1 MWCLFDQTGLKPDGT
16 GTWSRK
22 GYSLHVVEED
32 GAAVDKFWN
41 LVAVKARQ
49 QLRADLQTG
58 AYEKTLYVVTQ
69 QGVAPELTYGISRTP
84 PTT

>member
-1 MWCLFDQTGLKPDGT
+1 
-16 GTWSRK
+16 
-22 GYSLHVVEED
+22 VVEED